1 MSELQVLHNK
11 AACLILDL
19 PARSSGADA
28 LKRLGWKPLLRH
40 RKEYRASF
48 MYKLLINHFTFN
60 SDFHSYYTRS
70 ARNDNRKSSAKR
82 RWGHWSSVNFS
93 ANVWNGLDTLLK
105 NSESLLAFKR
115 GLSKVIYL

>member
-1 MSELQVLHNK
+1 MLQIK
-11 AACLILDL
+11 AARLILDL
-19 PARSSGADA
+19 PAHSSAPEV

-48 MYKLLINHFTFN
+48 MYKLLINHFSFN
-60 SDFHSYYTRS
+60 GDFHGYYTGS

-93 ANVWNGLDTLLK
+93 ANVWNGLDTSLK
-105 NSESLLAFKR
+105 NRESLLSFKR
-115 GLSKVIYL
+115 GLSKIISLILN

>member
-1 MSELQVLHNK
+1 MLQIK
-11 AACLILDL
+11 AARLILDL
-19 PARSSGADA
+19 PAHSSATEV

-40 RKEYRASF
+40 RKEYRTIF
-48 MYKLLINHFTFN
+48 MYKLQLINHFTFN

-93 ANVWNGLDTLLK
+93 ANVWNGLGTLLK